1 MHQLLSPLLLATT
14 STSTTDHANHLD
26 PATLIKESLPHLHI
40 FRPQSW
46 PSLLATLRSLPDY
59 LFAGNH
65 KSKHRA
71 VHALVLDDIDAFTWQ
86 MRATPTSTTTTTSSS
101 TTIPD
106 VNAVAS
112 TDTNATANPL
122 TAASAQLTAQIT
134 RLSSLLS
141 CATILASQSVSPA
154 IFRPALPVVWPA
166 GVAVTR
172 LGVKRVEVGRFRA
185 GISVEEAEAER
196 EARWDVVRRGRFECW
211 RVGVDAGFVFRVSE
225 GGVEVERAG

>member
-1 MHQLLSPLLLATT
+1 MQQLLSPLSLATT
-14 STSTTDHANHLD
+14 STSTIDHANHHD

-59 LFAGNH
+59 LFAGSH
-65 KSKHRA
+65 KSKHRV

-112 TDTNATANPL
+112 TYTNATANPL

-141 CATILASQSVSPA
+141 CATILTSQSVSPA

-211 RVGVDAGFVFRVSE
+211 RVGVDAGFIFRVSE